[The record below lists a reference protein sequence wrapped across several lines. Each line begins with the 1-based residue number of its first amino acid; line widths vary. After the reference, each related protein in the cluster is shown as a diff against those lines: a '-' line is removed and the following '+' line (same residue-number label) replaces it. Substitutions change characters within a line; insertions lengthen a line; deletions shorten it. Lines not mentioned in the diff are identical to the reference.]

1 MEFTE
6 LYERALA
13 VASPR
18 TLSEY
23 TSVGVVGAAIL
34 TDKGNVY
41 VGCNIDTACSM
52 GYCAEHAAIAA
63 MVTAGE
69 SRIVKVVAVNFEG
82 KVYPPCGR
90 CREFM
95 YQINNENLNAEV
107 MVEKDTILTLA
118 DILPYRWS

>member
-1 MEFTE
+1 MEFQE
-6 LYERALA
+6 LYNRALA
-13 VASPR
+13 VAKPR

-34 TDKGNVY
+34 TESGNVY

-95 YQINNENLNAEV
+95 YQINNENLGAKV

>member
-13 VASPR
+13 VANPR

-34 TDKGNVY
+34 TDTGNVY

-95 YQINNENLNAEV
+95 YQINNENLSAEV